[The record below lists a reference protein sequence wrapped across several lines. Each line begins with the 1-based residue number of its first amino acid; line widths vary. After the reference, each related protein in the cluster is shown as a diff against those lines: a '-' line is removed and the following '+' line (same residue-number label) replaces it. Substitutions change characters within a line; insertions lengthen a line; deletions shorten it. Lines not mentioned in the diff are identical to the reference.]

1 MKAAIKEFFME
12 SEFSKYY
19 LLALSRQEYLDLSGL
34 DEEDIDHQCNAIGSF
49 TSSGTI
55 AGYLIAKP
63 VCYDLLRRVNLE
75 MLYTLDEGTFRVGL
89 LASDRLHPVIIEEVK
104 EALGEY

>member
-1 MKAAIKEFFME
+1 MKADVKKFFME

-19 LLALSRQEYLDLSGL
+19 LLALSKQEYLDLSGL

-55 AGYLIAKP
+55 VGYLIAKP

-75 MLYTLDEGTFRVGL
+75 MLYILDEGTFRVGL